1 MTAPEAPGRSVYSG
15 AFWGAAQSG
24 IRMAVAVFSVP
35 LTIGYLGRERY
46 GLWMTVL
53 SLLSFVSF
61 LDMGIFPTLL
71 NRMAGAHARGDSA
84 AFRAYAAAG
93 LRIGGILC
101 AAGAVLSLGAGLLP
115 WADLLNVTDPEARG
129 EAGILVSLLMALSFG
144 ILGAAV
150 LDHIYAA
157 RMEIAKPKAWGTAAS
172 VAGFML
178 LMAGIQIK
186 AGLPALAA
194 LSLAPMLL
202 YRGVLL
208 AEMARKA
215 PELLTAP
222 PGTTAAIVRELMPSA
237 VIFMGIQ
244 CAAALSS
251 ALPNL
256 LVARSAGM
264 AEVAEFS
271 VVYRLFNMPLFLLAG
286 VLPAFWP
293 AFTAAWEKGDLRR
306 LRRWVPAALAITTGI
321 LSAYLLVM
329 IAAGGRLIDLWTV
342 GRLHPAR
349 PLLAMLG
356 LWAVIQGA
364 VHWLSTF
371 LHSITD
377 LRFELASY
385 GASALLLMLLGG
397 LWTKAHGSLGVAAA
411 MAASLFLGSLVL
423 MARRVAR
430 KLRPGRERGG
440 DNEQAR

>member
-1 MTAPEAPGRSVYSG
+1 
-15 AFWGAAQSG
+15 
-24 IRMAVAVFSVP
+24 MAVAVFSVP
-35 LTIGYLGRERY
+35 LTIGYLGPERY
-46 GLWMTVL
+46 GLWMTAL
-53 SLLSFVSF
+53 SLLSFVTF

-71 NRMAGAHARGDSA
+71 NRMAGAHARGDTA

-93 LRIGGILC
+93 LRIGGLLC
-101 AAGAVLSLGAGLLP
+101 AAGAILSLGAGLLP
-115 WADLLNVTDPEARG
+115 WADLLNVTEPTARS

-144 ILGAAV
+144 MLGAAV

-172 VAGFML
+172 VAGFL
-178 LMAGIQIK
+178 LLLAGIRME
-186 AGLPALAA
+186 AGLPVLAA

-208 AEMARKA
+208 AGIARKA

-222 PGTTAAIVRELMPSA
+222 QGTTPAVVRELMPAA

-256 LVARSAGM
+256 MVARSAGM

-293 AFTAAWEKGDLRR
+293 AFTAAWETGNTGR
-306 LRRWVPAALAITTGI
+306 LRRWIPAVLAITTGI
-321 LSAYLLVM
+321 LSAYLLMM
-329 IAAGGRLIDLWTV
+329 IAAGGWLIDLWTV
-342 GRLHPAR
+342 GRVRPAR
-349 PLLAMLG
+349 SLLAVLG

-377 LRFELASY
+377 FRFELVSY
-385 GASALLLMLLGG
+385 GASALLLALLGG
-397 LWTKAHGSLGVAAA
+397 FWAKAHGSLGVASS

-423 MARRVAR
+423 MAWRVAQ
-430 KLRPGRERGG
+430 KLRARRERGG